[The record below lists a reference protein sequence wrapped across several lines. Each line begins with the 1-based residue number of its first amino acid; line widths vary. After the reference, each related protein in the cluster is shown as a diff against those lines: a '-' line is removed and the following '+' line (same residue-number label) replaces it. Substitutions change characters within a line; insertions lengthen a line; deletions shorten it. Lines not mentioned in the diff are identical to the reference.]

1 MCICT
6 GSYTNPCS
14 IKHYDHKTIFVTT
27 VINFY
32 YCASSFDNF
41 RATLHHRIVTA
52 TTANRTK
59 DVSSQFPEV
68 SFFYSGMLQYQHVA
82 VLLSE
87 HCIIPTLLR
96 LSSPVIRNHFWK
108 KKQMR

>member
-1 MCICT
+1 MYLH
-6 GSYTNPCS
+6 GYTNPCS
-14 IKHYDHKTIFVTT
+14 IKYYDHKNVFIRT
-27 VINFY
+27 VANFC

-41 RATLHHRIVTA
+41 RATLHHRIAAA
-52 TTANRTK
+52 TTADHVK
-59 DVSSQFPEV
+59 GLSIQFPEV

-96 LSSPVIRNHFWK
+96 LSNPVIRNHFWK